1 MTKTKMNYKK
11 TLTAVLCV
19 LLSVVMG
26 AGITFQTFGEA
37 NDVYYLADIKLF
49 YEENDDDAKSD
60 AKKRMDAQGYKMFGS
75 DLHQGTGKKFVYMGY
90 KTTKNEKEA
99 ITDIRLLGMD
109 TDYQLY
115 NYNQLLEARKKSR
128 RELRLIW
135 ILRQGNLLT
144 LMKPAARRRRTRM
157 THLTCLW
164 LMRIICSATIS
175 LTEMQTR
182 ISL

>member
-60 AKKRMDAQGYKMFGS
+60 AQKRMDAQGYKMFGS
-75 DLHQGTGKKFVYMGY
+75 DLNQGTGKKFVYMGY

-115 NYNQLLEARKKSR
+115 N
-128 RELRLIW
+128 
-135 ILRQGNLLT
+135 
-144 LMKPAARRRRTRM
+144 
-157 THLTCLW
+157 
-164 LMRIICSATIS
+164 
-175 LTEMQTR
+175 
-182 ISL
+182 